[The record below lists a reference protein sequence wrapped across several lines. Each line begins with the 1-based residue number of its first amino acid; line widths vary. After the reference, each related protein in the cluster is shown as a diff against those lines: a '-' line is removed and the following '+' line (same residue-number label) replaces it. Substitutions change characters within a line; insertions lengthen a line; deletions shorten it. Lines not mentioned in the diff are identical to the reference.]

1 MFAKKEINLSLNLIA
16 ACIAVEVYI
25 CVHWMCVLV
34 LCCVPMNLDYIQNRE
49 MPRSGLNF
57 VGGPK
62 LDEEGGFMFGRRM
75 DGARQQ
81 QQQAIGGKGSSA
93 AYWPSIASFFNGG
106 GGGRDRAQLVGNQAK
121 LSKGIYYPASSLNET
136 VSQRGGGVGAGGG
149 DMFSEIVL
157 ASSDSSLEARGGVF
171 KPPPA
176 AAAAST
182 LLQSTIIARLLQQ
195 NDDNIAEGKLI
206 CSTKTKTISS
216 TASKSWFISV
226 ESIIQWTVALA
237 ISYSL
242 VLIVLTGL
250 VATLFAQQSS
260 TVGVSLATILKRKSV
275 SLVSEGWIVTA
286 GDCDY
291 WYNGECLPKAGGGI
305 PDQRTLGGIIEERE
319 IKATGLFSSVNVPFL
334 CLASSVISTAFSI
347 CLVPNQDERMHKTF
361 KMLSMLIV
369 VVFGTLFL
377 FIQGAWSLP
386 MNNVLLVEF
395 SFMVALFV
403 LMTYSAN
410 KGSYVDVA
418 RLFDMMLTNPLIAVS
433 VLSASGDD
441 NTARLVLV
449 YFSLVFGHLALVVN
463 FTESV
468 QCDAVTPG
476 QSGVCRRIYWL
487 CMVPWIVQ
495 CSFRFHYLVI
505 GATISQPT
513 WSIAALS
520 FTFATFFIRAIIVT
534 FHSWFDS
541 METEGVCMDGGCVDN
556 GGDGGGSRSVEDWSF
571 TIHFTGMI
579 PWAVCELVIKV
590 VIYLLLIIGFFIEL
604 DS

>member
-176 AAAAST
+176 AAASST

-291 WYNGECLPKAGGGI
+291 WYNGECSPKAGGGI

-347 CLVPNQDERMHKTF
+347 CLVPNLDERMHKTF

-449 YFSLVFGHLALVVN
+449 
-463 FTESV
+463 
-468 QCDAVTPG
+468 
-476 QSGVCRRIYWL
+476 
-487 CMVPWIVQ
+487 
-495 CSFRFHYLVI
+495 
-505 GATISQPT
+505 
-513 WSIAALS
+513 
-520 FTFATFFIRAIIVT
+520 
-534 FHSWFDS
+534 
-541 METEGVCMDGGCVDN
+541 
-556 GGDGGGSRSVEDWSF
+556 
-571 TIHFTGMI
+571 
-579 PWAVCELVIKV
+579 
-590 VIYLLLIIGFFIEL
+590 
-604 DS
+604 